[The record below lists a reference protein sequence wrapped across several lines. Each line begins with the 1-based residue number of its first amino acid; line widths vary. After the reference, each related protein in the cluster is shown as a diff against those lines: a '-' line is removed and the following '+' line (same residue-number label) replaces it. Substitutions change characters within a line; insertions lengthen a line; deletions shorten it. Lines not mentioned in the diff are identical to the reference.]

1 MNFSFHNLTIAL
13 LYECVITVSI
23 INTLIAFMKGVLGY
37 CTITF
42 ICTVTVSIGFSQ
54 YANKS
59 AKVGNRNV

>member
-1 MNFSFHNLTIAL
+1 M
-13 LYECVITVSI
+13 YECVITVSI

-42 ICTVTVSIGFSQ
+42 LCTVTVSIGFSQ

-59 AKVGNRNV
+59 ARVGNRNV